1 MEQFKVDM
9 LNRSF
14 HLEIRTPEKL
24 IYEGDVTSIRAP
36 GVEGNFEILAGHIP
50 FLTALEIGEIRIRE
64 LDTPQLLATSGG
76 VFEVLRT
83 GVTVLVETAEWASEI
98 DVERAEIARQHA
110 QDLLTANMPDLNRPR
125 AEAAF
130 ARAQNRIKVAGNL

>member
-1 MEQFKVDM
+1 M

-64 LDTPQLLATSGG
+64 SDTPQLLATSGG